1 MSFLSLLV
9 VVDVNAIAVVA
20 NDGFGS
26 VTVLEMFPLFL
37 DHKQN

>member
-1 MSFLSLLV
+1 MSFLLLVV

-20 NDGFGS
+20 NDDFGS

-37 DHKQN
+37 DHKHD